1 MFYALKIG
9 LHISCIPFAP
19 TVPLLEYPW
28 KFFIDFAE
36 RKITPSQLHDHGLS
50 WKAALVGTM
59 PSWKPRPSMGPI
71 AVSETQIINDQVS
84 FYI

>member
-1 MFYALKIG
+1 M
-9 LHISCIPFAP
+9 SCIPFAP

-59 PSWKPRPSMGPI
+59 PSWTD
-71 AVSETQIINDQVS
+71 V
-84 FYI
+84 